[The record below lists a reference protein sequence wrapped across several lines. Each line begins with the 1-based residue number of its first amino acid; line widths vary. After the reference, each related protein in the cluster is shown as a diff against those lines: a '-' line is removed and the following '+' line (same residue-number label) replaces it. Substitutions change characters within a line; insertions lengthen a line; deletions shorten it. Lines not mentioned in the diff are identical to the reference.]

1 VRRVDVAFLLMGR
14 SVGHTVSRPEGGNP
28 AIDEPVGALGQLLVR
43 GRIRC
48 YELARDR
55 RMHGKRCY
63 IPRLLS
69 DFSGLDELAI

>member
-63 IPRLLS
+63 IPRLLG